1 MPWGLKERG
10 RKAMR
15 GKKPKER
22 ECYVLRMDDG
32 TLVAVDRKIYLEWH
46 QSRRREKYQRE
57 RGRKYGVYSLDD
69 MEEKGCVPCI
79 DINVTDG
86 PEETALRDICREK
99 LREALRGLRA
109 QDAYLMQLL
118 YFEEA
123 TVKDV
128 AHIFGCSRKS
138 IQNRRKRVL
147 NELCRI
153 LQELGVQGGCF

>member
-1 MPWGLKERG
+1 
-10 RKAMR
+10 MR

-22 ECYVLRMDDG
+22 ECYVLRMGDG
-32 TLVAVDRKIYLEWH
+32 TLVAVDREIYLEWH
-46 QSRRREKYQRE
+46 RSRRREKYQQRE
-57 RGRKYGVYSLDD
+57 RCKKHGVYSLDG
-69 MEEKGCVPCI
+69 MEEKGCIPCI
-79 DINVTDG
+79 GVNVTDG
-86 PEETALRDICREK
+86 LEETALRDICREK
-99 LREALRGLRA
+99 LREALGGLRT

-147 NELCRI
+147 GELCQI